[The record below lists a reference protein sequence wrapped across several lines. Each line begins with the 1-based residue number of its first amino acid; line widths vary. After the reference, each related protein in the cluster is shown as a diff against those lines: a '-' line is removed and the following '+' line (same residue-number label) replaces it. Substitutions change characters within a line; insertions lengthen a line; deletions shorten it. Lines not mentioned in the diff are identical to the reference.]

1 MEIDKIK
8 AISATHMGEQWERN
22 LKRQLRQEKLHK
34 VQEESA
40 HQVEQS
46 LEELNTSLRTD
57 DEDLNHIE
65 EHLSSNDLKD
75 ISPELAKF
83 YGDAVQANAEL
94 QDGVYTQYLLLEE
107 LDQIWS
113 LFEES
118 EKKKTELEEVIDNLT
133 SASDGNEADIL
144 QGFLFNNAKS
154 GRFSKAEIYCAL
166 YYALESLRQK
176 KLKDKFQLQLKELLE
191 KYARQEC
198 GYLFEAFSLLK
209 NQSLQQQNISFKTID
224 KVTAIHSGD
233 EILTNLKQVVEF
245 IDKNFASNY
254 GNLVSMYVKLSA
266 QQLGRLRQPYLNHED
281 KALLQQTLDM
291 EFYLIAAKTLY
302 VRVQD
307 LRDKVEKRQIKLSDD
322 ETKILLS
329 LIDFFST
336 GFFSELSVKNLVKAT
351 VNGELTN
358 NQYIQ
363 FILNLTFLINRLNMQ
378 LFNHNPKQFEKIS
391 SGLRDVLAN
400 LHNANTKSETK
411 VSLIKVRK
419 PSISYV

>member
-8 AISATHMGEQWERN
+8 AIPATHNVLERN
-22 LKRQLRQEKLHK
+22 FQRQLKRQQLLETQKEG
-34 VQEESA
+34 E
-40 HQVEQS
+40 HQVEKS
-46 LEELNTSLRTD
+46 LEELNKSLMTD
-57 DEDLNHIE
+57 NEDLNHIE

-83 YGDAVQANAEL
+83 YGDAVQANTEL
-94 QDGVYTQYLLLEE
+94 QDGVYTQSLLREGE
-107 LDQIWS
+107 LDLIWS

-118 EKKKTELEEVIDNLT
+118 EKKKTELDEVIDNLT
-133 SASDGNEADIL
+133 SASEGNEADIL

-363 FILNLTFLINRLNMQ
+363 FILNLTFLVNRLNMQ